1 MSLERNVLILKS
13 SSIWSKNYIYLCG
26 SNFLIGLMFYMLATI
41 LPLYVQVGLHGD
53 EQQMGLVITIYVLG
67 SVFARLF
74 SGFLVD
80 RFGKKKLGVIGFSIF
95 FIASVSYFG
104 VKNGL
109 LLFLVVRFIHGM
121 SYAIASTATNTTV
134 ISMLPVQ
141 QRGEGIGYFGMFLN
155 LAMVIGPSLGL
166 FLWKSE
172 NIYIILIT
180 VCILSALA
188 LLLMWR
194 IQIQESTQAA
204 PQKKRSLTW
213 RDIIEVKAIPISI
226 VSFCLFFSYSALSGF
241 LASYTNEL
249 NLSAIAGLFFI
260 LYAVMIVGF
269 RPFIAKLLDRY
280 PDHNF
285 FYPSIILFVAGMLLL
300 SQAHQAWMI
309 LVAGMMMGF
318 SYGILNP
325 LLQNIA
331 IKQVP
336 IKRSGAATATF
347 FLLSD
352 LGYGVG
358 SYFLGLI
365 ASFSNYR
372 TMYMGSAIIAF
383 MAIVVYWLFHH
394 RTAAKKS
401 DQSLQTGTVKDN

>member
-1 MSLERNVLILKS
+1 
-13 SSIWSKNYIYLCG
+13 
-26 SNFLIGLMFYMLATI
+26 MFYMLATI
-41 LPLYVQVGLHGD
+41 LPLYVQVGLHGN
-53 EQQMGLVITIYVLG
+53 ELQMGLVITIYVLG
-67 SVFARLF
+67 SVFARIF
-74 SGFLVD
+74 SGYFVD
-80 RFGKKKLGVIGFSIF
+80 RFGKKKLGLIGFSIF

-104 VKNGL
+104 VKDGL

-134 ISMLPVQ
+134 ISILPVDRQ
-141 QRGEGIGYFGMFLN
+141 GEGIGYFGMFLN

-166 FLWKSE
+166 FLWRSE
-172 NIYIILIT
+172 NIHTILI
-180 VCILSALA
+180 VVSILSALA
-188 LLLMWR
+188 LLFMWL
-194 IQIQESTQAA
+194 IQIQESTQVT
-204 PQKKRSLTW
+204 PQEKRPLTW

-249 NLSAIAGLFFI
+249 HLPAVAGIFFI

-269 RPFIAKLLDRY
+269 RPFVAKLLDRF
-280 PDHNF
+280 PDHYF
-285 FYPSIILFVAGMLLL
+285 FYPSIILFGAGMLLL

-325 LLQNIA
+325 CLQNIV
-331 IKQVP
+331 IKQVS
-336 IKRSGAATATF
+336 ITRSGAATATF
-347 FLLSD
+347 FLFSD

-358 SYFLGLI
+358 SYCLGLF
-365 ASFSNYR
+365 ASLSNYR
-372 TMYMGSAIIAF
+372 TMYISSAIVAF
-383 MAIVVYWLFHH
+383 LAIIIYWLFHH

-401 DQSLQTGTVKDN
+401 VQSM

>member
-1 MSLERNVLILKS
+1 MKMLERNVLVLNS

-80 RFGKKKLGVIGFSIF
+80 RFGEKRMGVIGFSIF

-104 VKNGL
+104 VKDGL

-121 SYAIASTATNTTV
+121 SYAIASTATNTAV
-134 ISMLPVQ
+134 ISLLPVKRQ
-141 QRGEGIGYFGMFLN
+141 GEGIGYFGMFLN

-172 NIYIILIT
+172 NIYIILTAVSIF
-180 VCILSALA
+180 SALA
-188 LLLMWR
+188 LFFMWR
-194 IQIQESTQAA
+194 IQIQESAQIA
-204 PQKKRSLTW
+204 PQKKRPLTW
-213 RDIIEVKAIPISI
+213 RDIIEMKAIPISI

-249 NLSAIAGLFFI
+249 NLSATAGIFFI

-269 RPFIAKLLDRY
+269 RPFVAKLLDRF
-280 PDHNF
+280 PDHYF
-285 FYPSIILFVAGMLLL
+285 FYPSIIMFGAGMLLL

-309 LVAGMMMGF
+309 LVAGMMMGL

-325 LLQNIA
+325 CLQNIA

-336 IKRSGAATATF
+336 IARSGAATATF
-347 FLLSD
+347 FLLGD

-358 SYFLGLI
+358 SYCLGLF
-365 ASFSNYR
+365 ASLSNYR
-372 TMYMGSAIIAF
+372 TMYIGSAIIAF
-383 MAIVVYWLFHH
+383 LSIVVYWFFHH
-394 RTAAKKS
+394 RAAAKKLVH
-401 DQSLQTGTVKDN
+401 SL